1 MTIGPLGSAL
11 CVQHPD
17 ATHRSADPA
26 TDAAGSGTAQAP
38 GRRLRRADYLSY
50 ALLRAPLALLELPL
64 FVLLPAFYAEHLG
77 MELALVGTVLF
88 VARLIDAAADPAI
101 GALLDRRT
109 DPHAYRTW
117 ILWALPVLAAGYAA
131 LFRPPAGMPLAAW
144 LALSSIV
151 TYLAYSVVS
160 IAYQAWGARLGA
172 NASERVAVTASREAA
187 GLVGVLLSAALL
199 LPERAHWLV
208 ALFIGLGALA
218 AMALLRAPAPLRA
231 QAPASPPASTGTGI
245 TGSGTDLTSHP
256 PARTASTS
264 WRAAWREAFARA
276 PFRRLL
282 WIFLCN
288 GIASAIP
295 ATLVLFFVGDV
306 LGVPDRAPVFLMAY
320 FLAAAMGMP
329 LWARL
334 AARIGLRRTWLVGIA
349 MSVAGFVWAFGL
361 GAGDTSA
368 FLIVCLVT
376 GLALGA
382 DLAIP
387 PAMLATVLAD
397 APGQH
402 AREGT
407 YFGLWNLAT
416 KLNLAAA
423 AGLALPLLGV
433 LGYVP
438 GQSSEH
444 TLALSATYALL
455 PCALKLAAA
464 GLLAA
469 ARLPAACD
477 RQP

>member
-1 MTIGPLGSAL
+1 MTVGPHGPAL
-11 CVQHPD
+11 TV
-17 ATHRSADPA
+17 HRSAEALGPVALSVAHSTPA
-26 TDAAGSGTAQAP
+26 QERGQSPTSSASAP
-38 GRRLRRADYLSY
+38 QPPRLKVADYGAY

-64 FVLLPAFYAEHLG
+64 FVLLPAFYAERLG

-88 VARLIDAAADPAI
+88 IARLIDAAADPAI
-101 GALLDRRT
+101 GALLDRRP
-109 DPHAYRTW
+109 DPRTYRIW

-131 LFRPPAGMPLAAW
+131 LFRPPASISLPLW

-160 IAYQAWGARLGA
+160 IAYQAWGARLGSDT
-172 NASERVAVTASREAA
+172 SERVAVTASREAA

-208 ALFIGLGALA
+208 ALFIATALLA
-218 AMALLRAPAPLRA
+218 AVALLRAPNPRPLPSVPL
-231 QAPASPPASTGTGI
+231 QAGQT
-245 TGSGTDLTSHP
+245 TDRSEGGAGAWL
-256 PARTASTS
+256 AG
-264 WRAAWREAFARA
+264 WREAFARGA
-276 PFRRLL
+276 FRRLL
-282 WIFLCN
+282 AIFLCN

-295 ATLVLFFVGDV
+295 ATLVLFYVGDV
-306 LGVPDRAPVFLMAY
+306 LGAPDRAPLFLMAY
-320 FLAAAMGMP
+320 FLAAAVGMP
-329 LWARL
+329 LWTRL
-334 AARIGLRRTWLVGIA
+334 AARLGLRRTWLLG
-349 MSVAGFVWAFGL
+349 MGLSVAGFIWAFAL
-361 GAGDTSA
+361 GPGDTTP

-387 PAMLATVLAD
+387 PAMLATVLSD
-397 APGQH
+397 APGER

-423 AGLALPLLGV
+423 AGLALPLLGL

-444 TLALSATYALL
+444 TLSLSATYALL
-455 PCALKLAAA
+455 PCVLKLAAV
-464 GLLAA
+464 GLLVA
-469 ARLPAACD
+469 ARLPASCD
-477 RQP
+477 RQR